1 MNHSFLIINDNK
13 IIKLIEKLE
22 NNQKINILE
31 RIKIKRW
38 CLFQLSNKEETKI
51 KHDIFILLNPST
63 FNSYCGSLKKLS
75 KGYNCYGYTIIPNS
89 SIEIAINEFKS
100 ISNEELN
107 RLKDINIDKEEYES
121 IIKPIIELL
130 SKAKV
135 ENKSVLHL
143 GI

>member
-1 MNHSFLIINDNK
+1 MYHTFTIINDNK
-13 IIKLIEKLE
+13 INGIIEKLDK
-22 NNQKINILE
+22 NKKINVIE

-38 CLFQLSNKEETKI
+38 CLSQLSNKEVAII
-51 KHDIFILLNPST
+51 KHEIFILLNPST
-63 FNSYCGSLKKLS
+63 FNSYCGNLKKHS
-75 KGYNCYGYTIIPNS
+75 NGYNCYGYTIIPNS
-89 SIEIAINEFKS
+89 SIEMAINEFKS

-130 SKAKV
+130 SKAKE